1 MNSGITH
8 NISESWKEE
17 CKAAFVFLLKLLI
30 LLCILKLFFWG
41 YNKPGNGSAV
51 FSGTSEWLIAMKWS
65 LLSDVL
71 VLLAVNVPFFVLM
84 SLLAFFKPKPMLWS
98 VISLIWVFF
107 NIAIAGLNL
116 LDIFYY
122 RFHLQRADADL
133 LYVGGRQAF
142 RFVLQHPFISFFGLV
157 IFFLLGLLLY
167 RWFRPL
173 KQRWISGAR
182 FSKAVAFL
190 LMFTAMF
197 FLFTY
202 KLILPT
208 SALTQL
214 SSRQL
219 PYVQNSAHSFI
230 YSIYRNKEGMVRPY
244 DFFSTEAFRP
254 IEIKQMLAKRKSEQ
268 KNIVLFIMESV
279 PEDFFNPTSPYHVY
293 MPFFDSLLK
302 HSTYFT
308 NAFSYAHHSNKGITA
323 ILAGIPTL
331 TEIPLYHS
339 KYASLPMTSLGG
351 SLRKKGYR
359 SLFFIGDGYDEFGF
373 AKAANWMGFDHYHSE
388 ASIPGHSQMDHHTM
402 GLQDE
407 YVLSFMLEQI
417 NRQQQP
423 FLSVHYNISTHY
435 PYDLPATYKAP
446 LPLVN
451 SLPSMKSMHYYSE
464 CLRDFF
470 EKASKQHW
478 YTNTVFLFCSDHW
491 MYPDQDHPVADMV
504 QASRIPIIIFDPSQP
519 HGHRVNAPVSQLDI
533 MNSIL
538 SVAAVS
544 DTIVSYGQDLFNSNM
559 PLNRIV
565 FTRENAQ
572 VYQAIDSCY
581 VFGYDVDQS
590 KALYLYQ
597 YHSDKDRKHNL
608 LQIQKPL
615 AERFENA
622 LKQFLQTA
630 SWHYNNKL

>member
-8 NISESWKEE
+8 NISKSWKEE

-30 LLCILKLFFWG
+30 LLFILKLFFWG

-51 FSGTSEWLIAMKWS
+51 FSGTSEWLNAMKWS

-71 VLLAVNVPFFVLM
+71 VLLAVNIPFFVLM
-84 SLLAFFKPKPMLWS
+84 WLLAFFKPKRLLLS
-98 VISLIWVFF
+98 VISLIWMFF

-133 LYVGGRQAF
+133 LYVGRGQAI
-142 RFVLQHPFISFFGLV
+142 RFVLQHPFISFFGLA

-182 FSKAVAFL
+182 FSKTVAFL

-351 SLRKKGYR
+351 SLRNKGYR

-388 ASIPGHSQMDHHTM
+388 SSIPGHSLMDHHTM

-423 FLSVHYNISTHY
+423 FLSVHYNVSTHY
-435 PYDLPATYKAP
+435 PYDLPVTYKAP

-504 QASRIPIIIFDPSQP
+504 QASRIPIIIFDPSQL

-544 DTIVSYGQDLFNSNM
+544 DTIVSYGQDLFSSNM

-572 VYQAIDSCY
+572 VYQAIDSSY
-581 VFGYDVDQS
+581 VFGYDVEQS